1 MTKDL
6 TQGKPMKLVLGFA
19 IPVMFGLLFQQL
31 YNMVDAMIV
40 SKILG
45 EEALAAVGATG
56 AINFFVIGFC
66 CGLCNGFAIP
76 VAQEF
81 GARKDSNLRRTV
93 ANSGWLC
100 IGFSIVLAVL
110 TVIFCKPILQLMRT
124 PSDIIE
130 RSYNYIV
137 VIFAGIP
144 FIFLY
149 NMVAGIIRSL
159 GDSKT
164 PVYFLALAS
173 VLNIV
178 LDILFIKVFNTDV
191 EGAAYATIISQAVS
205 GIVSFIYMRKKYDI
219 LRMSKEERAF
229 DGFFAKRLCFMG
241 IPMGLQYS
249 VTAIGSVILQVAV
262 NGLGT
267 VYVASITAAQK
278 VEQLFFAPYDALGT
292 TMATYGGQN
301 LGAGKIDR
309 IGKGLKSGVIVGSV
323 YSLLVFLVLIL
334 FSGKL
339 ALLYVEAESVNTIAN
354 VKTYLIIN
362 SVFYVLLL
370 LVNTFRFMIQG
381 LGFSQ
386 FAILAGVLELAAR
399 AIAALI
405 LIPVFGYLGACIAS
419 PLAWIFADLFL
430 VPAYFRCKNKCKKHF
445 GMKNII

>member
-6 TQGKPMKLVLGFA
+6 TQGKPTKLVLGFA

-31 YNMVDAMIV
+31 YNMVDAMVV

-45 EEALAAVGATG
+45 EDALAAVGATG
-56 AINFFVIGFC
+56 SINFLVIGFC

-93 ANSGWLC
+93 ANSGWLS
-100 IGFSIVLAVL
+100 IGFSIVLAIL
-110 TVIFCKPILQLMRT
+110 TVVFCRPILQLMKT
-124 PSDIIE
+124 PVDIID

-149 NMVAGIIRSL
+149 NIVAGIIRSL

-191 EGAAYATIISQAVS
+191 EGAAYATVISQGAS

-219 LRMSKEERAF
+219 LKMTKEERKF
-229 DGFFAKRLCFMG
+229 DSFFAKRLCLMG

-249 VTAIGSVILQVAV
+249 VTAIGAVVLQTAV

-309 IGKGLKSGVIVGSV
+309 IGKGLKAGVIVGSI
-323 YSLLVFLVLIL
+323 YSVIVFIVLVL
-334 FSGKL
+334 FSDSL
-339 ALLYVEAESVNTIAN
+339 ALLYLETDSITLIAN

-386 FAILAGVLELAAR
+386 FAILAGVLEMVAR
-399 AIAALI
+399 AIAALV
-405 LIPVFGYLGACIAS
+405 LIPLFGYVGACLAS
-419 PLAWIFADLFL
+419 PLAWIFADIFL
-430 VPAYFRCKNKCKKHF
+430 VPAYFRCKNKCKKHL
-445 GMKNII
+445 GI